1 MNMEKIIIEVGKTSN
16 GYCASCPLLEGWV
29 VAVTGNFDELKK
41 EVLESIDF
49 YVECAKEDGDE
60 YPAVFDTEYT
70 IEYKFDIESLLYFY
84 RKVFTKA
91 ALEHITGINQ
101 KQISNYACGRAK
113 PRKEQADKIVNAL
126 HNLAQELMAV
136 SV

>member
-1 MNMEKIIIEVGKTSN
+1 MEKVIIEVGKTPN
-16 GYCASCPLLEGWV
+16 GYCAACPIIDGWV
-29 VAVTGNFDELKK
+29 VAVTGSFDDLKK
-41 EVLESIDF
+41 EVQESIDF
-49 YVECAKEDGDE
+49 YVECAQKDGDE
-60 YPAVFDTEYT
+60 YPSVFDTTYT
-70 IEYKFDIESLLYFY
+70 IEYKFDIESLLFFY

-91 ALEHITGINQ
+91 GLEYITGINQ
-101 KQISNYACGRAK
+101 KQISNYACGRSK